1 MGFGKRHPERTARRR
16 CFDCKAEICNECQVH
31 LDSHIFCSHQCHLH
45 WQAGEKKAR
54 RKKRLTAF
62 LNAFNPAIWWRYPA
76 FRRTD
81 WAKRSMLMVWLLLIT
96 NLATV
101 AALFAVTFKVR
112 DLAAVL
118 ESNQPSPTSWPPT
131 WLSDPQELNGQA
143 QMRVAARSHDTYV
156 LKNGRPVAKVAAGTV
171 TAISVRSDSQE
182 ASVWQ
187 LAHATSLDQQ
197 RWTVPE
203 PSSLD
208 LRRGLQGPGIALTFD
223 GGADRNAVDFILA
236 TLQRHQVRATFFLT
250 GDFIARYP
258 QDTRRIVAY
267 GHEIGNHTWSHLHLT
282 TFNENFRHNTLYD
295 VSKEQLQ
302 IELLKTAHVFGRV
315 TGKMMA
321 PFWRAPYGET
331 NDEINSWAH
340 ELGFQHIGWTAQGR
354 NTMDTL
360 DWVADPSDP
369 LYVSGAAMAER
380 IVALAQRPEFQ
391 GGIVL
396 MHVGTQ
402 RKSDLVQAHLPDM
415 ITGIAAAGIPLLTVS
430 ELSGKGS

>member
-1 MGFGKRHPERTARRR
+1 MGFCKRHPDRTARRR
-16 CFDCKAEICNECQVH
+16 CFDCKAEICSECQVH
-31 LDSHIFCSHQCHLH
+31 LDNHIFCSHNCHLQ
-45 WQAGEKKAR
+45 WQANQKKVR
-54 RKKRLTAF
+54 RQKRLAAV
-62 LNAFNPAIWWRYPA
+62 LNAFNPALWWRYPA

-81 WAKRSMLMVWLLLIT
+81 WAKRAMLMIWLLLAT

-101 AALFAVTFKVR
+101 AALFAVTFKMQLLSSTLQTTPVER
-112 DLAAVL
+112 TNL
-118 ESNQPSPTSWPPT
+118 PPV
-131 WLSDPQELNGQA
+131 WLSDPEELDGYA
-143 QMRVAARSHDTYV
+143 HMRVSARSYDTYV
-156 LKNGRPVAKVAAGTV
+156 LKNGRPVAKVAAGST
-171 TAISVRSDSQE
+171 TSVSIRSDSQE

-187 LAHATSLDQQ
+187 LASAAILDQQ
-197 RWTVPE
+197 RWTIPE
-203 PSSLD
+203 PSSID
-208 LRRGLQGPGIALTFD
+208 LRRGLQGPGVALTFD
-223 GGADRNAVDFILA
+223 GGSDRNAVDFILA
-236 TLQRHQVRATFFLT
+236 TLQRHQIRATFFLT

-267 GHEIGNHTWSHLHLT
+267 GHEVGNHTWSHLHLT
-282 TFNENFRHNTLYD
+282 TFNKNFRHDTLYE

-302 IELLKTAHVFGRV
+302 IELLKTAHIFGRV

-331 NDEINSWAH
+331 NNQINSWAH
-340 ELGFQHIGWTAQGR
+340 ELGFQHVGWTTHGR
-354 NTMDTL
+354 SSLDTL

-380 IVALAQRPEFQ
+380 IVSLAKKPEFN

-402 RKSDLVQAHLPDM
+402 RKTELVQSHLPD
-415 ITGIAAAGIPLLTVS
+415 IIEGIMAAGIPLLTVS